1 MTRLERSDCGPSTA
15 AGDRR
20 NIHTSSSCSWSAGST
35 LEISAL
41 FPRPRVTAAVPGQ
54 LFYSETPLLAPPF
67 LATAVER
74 IPYLLM
80 PLPPRDHRIQVG
92 ETPSA
97 LRAIARRARSASDG
111 LLVACAV
118 VGLVGATAVV
128 VLWPASWPLALPG
141 LTLAGFGGWGVTD
154 RAVSELSDSAELPAS
169 ALRALRFLRLASAL
183 IGVAALVGFLL
194 VASTRTGFTA
204 GSGWF

>member
-1 MTRLERSDCGPSTA
+1 M
-15 AGDRR
+15 
-20 NIHTSSSCSWSAGST
+20 
-35 LEISAL
+35 
-41 FPRPRVTAAVPGQ
+41 
-54 LFYSETPLLAPPF
+54 
-67 LATAVER
+67 ATAVECV
-74 IPYLLM
+74 PTLLM

-141 LTLAGFGGWGVTD
+141 LTLAGFGGWGVAD
-154 RAVSELSDSAELPAS
+154 RAASELAHSVDSSPS
-169 ALRALRFLRLASAL
+169 ALRALRTVRLVSAL
-183 IGVAALVGFLL
+183 AGLAALVGFLL
-194 VASTRTGFTA
+194 VASTRTGFTV

>member
-1 MTRLERSDCGPSTA
+1 MVGDRGAFLLRALTHGLSGERSENCTPLSKPG
-15 AGDRR
+15 
-20 NIHTSSSCSWSAGST
+20 
-35 LEISAL
+35 
-41 FPRPRVTAAVPGQ
+41 VTAALTAK
-54 LFYSETPLLAPPF
+54 LFFTETTSRPACPV
-67 LATAVER
+67 AKAVER
-74 IPYLLM
+74 IPTLFM

-111 LLVACAV
+111 LLVTCAV

-128 VLWPASWPLALPG
+128 MFWPASWPLALPG

-154 RAVSELSDSAELPAS
+154 RAVSELSDSAEIPAS
-169 ALRALRFLRLASAL
+169 TLRALRFLRLASGL
-183 IGVAALVGFLL
+183 IGAAALVGFLL
-194 VASTRTGFTA
+194 VSSTRTGFTA